1 MATSPAAAVRPNV
14 LLVVIDQLRADAL
27 GCAGGLGAVTP
38 NIDRLAARGVRFAR
52 HYAQGAPCGPGRAS
66 LATGQY
72 VMNHRVISNETPMS
86 SALKT
91 LPRFMRELGY
101 DPALVGYTTAVPDP
115 RGLHPADPRR
125 TACVIPGDWDV
136 VRDFEG
142 ERLHYLAWLA
152 GQGYAPSRSYEAL
165 FEVPGTTGRTPFS
178 PSPIAQ
184 AHSDT
189 TWCVDG
195 ALDYLRIRRD
205 RPWFLHLGIFRPH
218 PPFVATDPYHRQVD
232 PACIPPPVRAA
243 DAEAEAA
250 VHPLVRLLLDTM
262 KATSGLP
269 GLPGL
274 ARDIPAPD
282 MAALRAGYLGLVGE
296 VDAQL
301 GRVVALL
308 EETGQL
314 ERTLIVL
321 TSDHGEQLGDH
332 YLLSK
337 RGYFPQSY
345 HVPCIVVDPRSAADT
360 TRGRSVHAF
369 TENIDLLPT
378 LLDWLGQPAPRQC
391 NGRSL
396 LPFVHGATPRYWRHD
411 AHWEYD
417 FGDVAGGRAHE
428 RLGIGRHACN
438 LVVQCTEAFAYVHF
452 AALPPLL
459 FDLQRDPGWLV
470 NVAELPAY
478 RDAALE
484 QARRLLSWRMSHAD
498 LTLAPH

>member
-1 MATSPAAAVRPNV
+1 MADASRPNV
-14 LLVVIDQLRADAL
+14 LLVVIDQLRADAPGL
-27 GCAGGLGAVTP
+27 AGGLGAVTP
-38 NIDRLAARGVRFAR
+38 NIDRLAARGVRFTR
-52 HYAQGAPCGPGRAS
+52 HYSQGAPCGPGRAS

-72 VMNHRVISNETPMS
+72 VMNHRVISNETPTAA
-86 SALKT
+86 ALKT

-101 DPALVGYTTAVPDP
+101 DPALVGYTTTVPDP
-115 RGLHPADPRR
+115 RMLHPADPRH
-125 TACVIPGDWDV
+125 AGGAIPGDWDI

-142 ERLHYLAWLA
+142 ERLHYLAWLS
-152 GQGYAPSRSYEAL
+152 GRGYAPGRSYDAL

-178 PSPIAQ
+178 PSPVA
-184 AHSDT
+184 AADSDT
-189 TWCVDG
+189 AWCVDG
-195 ALDYLRIRRD
+195 ALDYLRIRQD

-218 PPFVATDPYHRQVD
+218 PPFVATAPYHQQVD
-232 PACIPPPVRAA
+232 PACIPRPVRAA
-243 DAEAEAA
+243 NPEAEAA

-274 ARDIPAPD
+274 ARDIADHD
-282 MAALRAGYLGLVGE
+282 MACMRAAYLGLVGE

-301 GRVVALL
+301 GRVIALL
-308 EETGQL
+308 EQTGQL

-332 YLLSK
+332 HLLSK

-345 HVPCIVVDPRSAADT
+345 HVPCIVVDPRPAADA
-360 TRGRSVHAF
+360 TRGQGVRAF

-378 LLDWLGQPAPRQC
+378 LLDWLGQPAPPQC

-396 LPFVHGATPRYWRHD
+396 LPFVHGEAPRNWRSE

-417 FGDVAGGRAHE
+417 FQDVAGGRAHE
-428 RLGIGRHACN
+428 RLGIGRHQCN
-438 LVVQCTEAFAYVHF
+438 LVVQCADDFAYVHF

-459 FDLQRDPGWLV
+459 FDLQRDPGWLD
-470 NVAELPAY
+470 NVAERPAY
-478 RDAALE
+478 REAALD

-498 LTLAPH
+498 FTLAPH